1 MSATGTLISI
11 VTFVGIYGLL
21 AVGLNVK
28 FGTTGILDFGHV
40 AYYLIGA
47 YTVALITA
55 PPAAT
60 QQFQEYILGL
70 NLPTHINE
78 LVQGVIGTEFL
89 LAGGLGWVVAIG
101 MAMAVAGFLGL
112 VVALPAIRLRADY
125 LAIALLGVSVI
136 LMRVVQTP
144 PRDVP
149 LVNGP
154 DTMRGFS
161 RPFNDLFPLPG
172 DDLSGAILLGLVVML
187 VWFLLFWLVIRE
199 RSVAP
204 GRQLESR
211 LNQAL
216 LGITTLGVG
225 YWGIARSRARRDDS
239 TQSTVGPQFYPRT
252 LLPAVAAAA
261 ALGLVAVAGAVAGL
275 GQPIVLVMLGAAS
288 AAVWVVAWI
297 KLRNHYHEYTWR
309 SALGGLG
316 IVVGVLIALA
326 PAYMYGSEGGAI
338 GYGASA
344 LTFVLLVLFGVAL
357 YNVGSVLN
365 RYDVPGTR
373 LGILGI
379 ATVWLISIRYFIV
392 SLEGAGGLSGI
403 VQSTQEN
410 LFWLVDFGGRTGT
423 VLDYDRFLLIL
434 VIGSLALMFVLV
446 QLVQHSPHGRVL
458 KAVRDDE
465 NVAKALGKN
474 SFLFKVQ
481 AMAVG
486 SAIAGLAGAMW
497 AIQARALSYNMF
509 HPRITFF
516 VFLAVIL
523 GGRGNH
529 KGAILG
535 AGMYWL
541 LVQAT
546 SELAAMFPGTIGDRM
561 TILRNAIIGLMIIAL
576 LYYRPEGIWKEK
588 PPYFEVNGQ

>member
-1 MSATGTLISI
+1 MSATGTLIS
-11 VTFVGIYGLL
+11 VATFVGIYGLL

-40 AYYLIGA
+40 AYYLVGA

-60 QQFQEYILGL
+60 QRFQEYILGL
-70 NLPTHINE
+70 NLPGHINDF
-78 LVQGVIGTEFL
+78 VQSVVGTEFL
-89 LAGGLGWVVAIG
+89 LAGGLGWVVAIAI
-101 MAMAVAGFLGL
+101 AMAVAGFIGL

-161 RPFNDLFPLPG
+161 RPFNELFPLPG
-172 DDLSGAILLGLVVML
+172 DELSGAILFGMVVML
-187 VWFLLFWLVIRE
+187 GWFLLFWLIIRE
-199 RSVAP
+199 DSVWV
-204 GRQLESR
+204 GQDLETR
-211 LNQAL
+211 VIKGL
-216 LGITTLGVG
+216 LGITTLGIG
-225 YWGIARSRARRDDS
+225 YWGITRSQSRRDVS
-239 TQSTVGPQFYPRT
+239 ITTTAGPQFYPRT
-252 LLPAVAAAA
+252 YLPAVAAAA
-261 ALGLVAVAGAVAGL
+261 TLGLIAAVGAIAGL
-275 GQPIVLVMLGAAS
+275 GTTVVLVMLGGIS
-288 AAVWVVAWI
+288 AAGWVGAWI
-297 KLRNHYHEYTWR
+297 KLRNHYREYTRR
-309 SALGGLG
+309 SALAALAVTLG
-316 IVVGVLIALA
+316 FIVALA
-326 PAYMYGSEGGAI
+326 PAYALGSEGGTL

-344 LTFVLLVLFGVAL
+344 VTFALLAIYGIGL
-357 YNVGSVLN
+357 YKLRAFLDRYHVTGS
-365 RYDVPGTR
+365 R
-373 LGILGI
+373 LGIIGL
-379 ATVWLISIRYFIV
+379 ATVWLIAIRYFIV
-392 SLEGAGGLSGI
+392 SLEGANSLAGV

-410 LFWLVDFGGRTGT
+410 LFWLVNFGGRTGT
-423 VLDYDRFLLIL
+423 ALNYDRFLLLL
-434 VIGSLALMFVLV
+434 VLGSLAFVFVLV
-446 QLVQHSPHGRVL
+446 QLVQHSPHGRAL

-546 SELAAMFPGTIGDRM
+546 SELAAIFPGALGDRM

-576 LYYRPEGIWKEK
+576 LYFRPGGIWKEK

>member
-1 MSATGTLISI
+1 MSATGTLISV

-55 PPAAT
+55 PPATT

-70 NLPTHINE
+70 NIPGHINDF
-78 LVQGVIGTEFL
+78 VQSLLGTEFL
-89 LAGGLGWVVAIG
+89 LAGGLGWVIAIAI
-101 MAMAVAGFLGL
+101 AMAVAGFVGL

-136 LMRVVQTP
+136 FLRVVQTP
-144 PRDVP
+144 PRDIP

-154 DTMRGFS
+154 DSMRGYS
-161 RPFNDLFPLPG
+161 RPFNELFPLPG
-172 DDLSGAILLGLVVML
+172 DDISGAILLGLVVML
-187 VWFLLFWLVIRE
+187 VWFLLFWLAIRE
-199 RSVAP
+199 RSVWVGQA
-204 GRQLESR
+204 RESR
-211 LNQAL
+211 IVKGLIA
-216 LGITTLGVG
+216 ITTLGIG
-225 YWGIARSRARRDDS
+225 YWGISRSRDRRNAS
-239 TQSTVGPQFYPRT
+239 TASTAGPQFYPRRY
-252 LLPAVAAAA
+252 LPAAAA
-261 ALGLVAVAGAVAGL
+261 AGGLGLIAAVGAIAGFGSSAVL
-275 GQPIVLVMLGAAS
+275 IMLGGAS
-288 AAVWVVAWI
+288 AAGWVVAWI
-297 KLRNHYHEYTWR
+297 KLRNHYTEYTR
-309 SALGGLG
+309 QSALAGLVITLG
-316 IVVGVLIALA
+316 FILALA
-326 PAYMYGSEGGAI
+326 PAYAFGPHGGVL

-344 LTFVLLVLFGVAL
+344 VTFVLLAIYGISLF
-357 YNVGSVLN
+357 NVERFLK
-365 RYDVPGTR
+365 RYDVPGSS
-373 LGILGI
+373 LGVIGL

-392 SLEGAGGLSGI
+392 SLEGAGSLTGI
-403 VQSTQEN
+403 ARSTREN
-410 LFWLVDFGGRTGT
+410 LFWLVDFGGRTGAA
-423 VLDYDRFLLIL
+423 LNYDRFLLIL
-434 VIGSLALMFVLV
+434 ALASLAFVFVLV

-465 NVAKALGKN
+465 NVAMALGKN

-486 SAIAGLAGAMW
+486 SAIAGLAGALW

-516 VFLAVIL
+516 IFLAVIL

-546 SELAAMFPGTIGDRM
+546 SELAAIFPGAIGDRM
-561 TILRNAIIGLMIIAL
+561 TILRNAIIGLMIVAL
-576 LYYRPEGIWKEK
+576 LYYRPGGIWKEK
-588 PPYFEVNGQ
+588 PPYFEVNSQ